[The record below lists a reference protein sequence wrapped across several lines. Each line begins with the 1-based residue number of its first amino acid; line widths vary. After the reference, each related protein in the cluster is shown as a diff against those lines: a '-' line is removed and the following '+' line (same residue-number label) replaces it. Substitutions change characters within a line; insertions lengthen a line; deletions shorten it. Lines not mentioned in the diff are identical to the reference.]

1 MSGFDLHLTDKVF
14 LVAGASE
21 GLGFAT
27 AKTLAEMGANVSICA
42 RRQDILSNAA
52 QRIRVATGR
61 EVFPYG
67 GDLTDPEFPG
77 CWVEAVVGR
86 WKRIDGVFTN
96 NGGPPSGTFESFF
109 DDAWE
114 DAMALTLM
122 PAVRL
127 VREALPYLKRKN
139 GVVLHS
145 VSMSVRQPISGLLL
159 SNAMRQAVVGMAK
172 TQADEFGPMGIRV
185 NCIAPGLFSTG
196 RLEEV
201 LRKQSAAARIPLGEH
216 KEKSQAA
223 IPLRRFGDP
232 KEFADLA
239 AFLLS
244 DRSSYMTGQ
253 TVVLDGGMARAY

>member
-77 CWVEAVVGR
+77 CWVDAVVGR

-96 NGGPPSGTFESFF
+96 NGGPPSGTFESFW

-114 DAMALTLM
+114 DAMSLTLM

-145 VSMSVRQPISGLLL
+145 VSMSVRQPHF
-159 SNAMRQAVVGMAK
+159 R
-172 TQADEFGPMGIRV
+172 
-185 NCIAPGLFSTG
+185 
-196 RLEEV
+196 
-201 LRKQSAAARIPLGEH
+201 AAAVQCHATSGGRYGQNPGRRIRTDGH
-216 KEKSQAA
+216 
-223 IPLRRFGDP
+223 
-232 KEFADLA
+232 
-239 AFLLS
+239 
-244 DRSSYMTGQ
+244 TGQ
-253 TVVLDGGMARAY
+253 LHCSGVVLYRTTRSGFAQASCGSENSARRA